1 MDWVIQK
8 STELGM
14 ASLTPLISAHV
25 IVRPHAARQAAQQD
39 RWQRIALEAAQ
50 QSERWECPPIL
61 TLCEASSFFEQRF
74 PSPVNLI
81 LSERGPWQS
90 LTSIPLPS
98 GSDSLVRIAVGPEG
112 GWREEE
118 LAHAIECGFSP
129 VTLGKRIL
137 RAETATLTAL
147 SVIQSRLGELG

>member
-8 STELGM
+8 TTELGM
-14 ASLTPLISAHV
+14 ASLTPLISSHV
-25 IVRPHAARQAAQQD
+25 IVRPNAARQAAQQD

-50 QSERWECPPIL
+50 QSERWEYPKIL
-61 TLCEASSFFEQRF
+61 LPCEASDFFKQRL
-74 PSPVNLI
+74 PSPLNLI

-98 GSDSLVRIAVGPEG
+98 GLDSLIRIAVGPEG
-112 GWREEE
+112 GWRPEE
-118 LAHAIECGFSP
+118 LAHAVECGLSP

-137 RAETATLTAL
+137 RAETATLAAL
-147 SVIQSRLGELG
+147 SVLQSRLGELG

>member
-8 STELGM
+8 ATELGM
-14 ASLTPLISAHV
+14 ASLTPLISSHV

-50 QSERWECPPIL
+50 QSERWECPRIL
-61 TLCEASSFFEQRF
+61 IPCEASDFFKQRL

-90 LTSIPLPS
+90 ITSIPLPS
-98 GSDSLVRIAVGPEG
+98 GSNSLIRIAVGPEG
-112 GWREEE
+112 GWRPEE
-118 LAHAIECGFSP
+118 LDYAIECGFSP

-137 RAETATLTAL
+137 RAETATLAAL